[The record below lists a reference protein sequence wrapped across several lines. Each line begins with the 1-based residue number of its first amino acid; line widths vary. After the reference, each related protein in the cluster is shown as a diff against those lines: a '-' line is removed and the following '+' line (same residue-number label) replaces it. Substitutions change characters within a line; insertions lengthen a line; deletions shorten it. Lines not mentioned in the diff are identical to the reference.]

1 MWFNLLA
8 RGVSYWEHG
17 EDRRILFGTAD
28 SWLWALDA
36 DTGLPVPAFGD
47 SGKVDLGSAGFDRPV
62 NREWVTTLSP
72 PIICRDVVV
81 VGSSL
86 PGRESMF
93 GREGQRMAPPT
104 TASAS
109 VSGTFSSCTMACGTS
124 ILRRHPS

>member
-72 PIICRDVVV
+72 PIICR
-81 VGSSL
+81 
-86 PGRESMF
+86 
-93 GREGQRMAPPT
+93 EGQRMAPPT

-109 VSGTFSSCTMACGTS
+109 ASGTFSSCTMACGTS